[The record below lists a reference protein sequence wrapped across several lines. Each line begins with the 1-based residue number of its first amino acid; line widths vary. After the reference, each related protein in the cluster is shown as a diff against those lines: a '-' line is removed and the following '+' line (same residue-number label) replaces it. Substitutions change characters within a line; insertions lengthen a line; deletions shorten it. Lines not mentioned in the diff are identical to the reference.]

1 MPADQFPKFPVF
13 PGDGALAWLR
23 FARAYTEMSTAAAEV
38 IMHRT
43 MKMAQGGMAAPE
55 MLGMVLEKA
64 TAFAEASEKAAVAAV
79 SGRPGADRLRGIA
92 PLLAQNAL
100 ERAQVPQL
108 TRRRRGSS
116 LRAAPQRKAIRP

>member
-23 FARAYTEMSTAAAEV
+23 FARAYAEMSTAAAEV

-43 MKMAQGGMAAPE
+43 MKMAQGSMAAPE

-64 TAFAEASEKAAVAAV
+64 TAFAEASEKAAVAAA
-79 SGRPGADRLRGIA
+79 SGGDPARIASAALRPYSRKTRSNVRKYRG
-92 PLLAQNAL
+92 
-100 ERAQVPQL
+100 
-108 TRRRRGSS
+108 
-116 LRAAPQRKAIRP
+116 